1 MGELAALGTAFF
13 WAFTAILFTVAV
25 RRVGSVV
32 VNRMRLFFA
41 LILLSIAHLL
51 LQGKL
56 LPFAVE
62 PERWIWLGL
71 SGILGLVIG
80 DTFLFQA
87 FAVLGS
93 RLAMLLMALVPVFST
108 ILAWLFLGQIL
119 TIVQVLAIL
128 IAVAG
133 VAWVGWIS
141 NTEGDKANKKIVPR
155 GMLLGLGAAF
165 GQALGLIAAQ
175 KGLQGDFSPL
185 SGTLIRMLVAVIVIW
200 TIALLRG
207 QITSTLE
214 ALGDRIA
221 LSATIGAT
229 VVGPF
234 LGVWLSLIAIS
245 LAPVGIAS
253 TLMSLTPI
261 ILLPLSRWFFKEQ
274 ISGKV
279 ALGTLAALVGVAIIF
294 VN

>member
-13 WAFTAILFTVAV
+13 WAFTAIWFTVAG
-25 RRVGSVV
+25 RRVGSAV
-32 VNRMRLFFA
+32 VNRTRLFFA

-51 LQGKL
+51 VEGEL
-56 LPFAVE
+56 LPFGAE
-62 PERWIWLGL
+62 PERWLWLGL

-80 DTFLFQA
+80 DAFLFQA
-87 FAVLGS
+87 FVVVGS
-93 RLAMLLMALVPVFST
+93 RLAMLMMALVPVIST

-128 IAVAG
+128 IAVGG

-141 NTEGDKANKKIVPR
+141 NSEGEEEDRKFVLR
-155 GMLLGLGAAF
+155 GILLGLGAAF
-165 GQALGLIAAQ
+165 GQAIGLIAAQ

-185 SGTLIRMLVAVIVIW
+185 SGTLIRIIVAAIVIW
-200 TIALLRG
+200 SIALLRRQLG
-207 QITSTLE
+207 STLE
-214 ALGDRIA
+214 ALGDRTA
-221 LSATIGAT
+221 LRAIMGAT

-234 LGVWLSLIAIS
+234 IGVWLSLVAIS

-261 ILLPLSRWFFKEQ
+261 ILLPLTRWFFKEQ

-279 ALGTLAALVGVAIIF
+279 ALGTMTALIGVAVIF
-294 VN
+294 IN